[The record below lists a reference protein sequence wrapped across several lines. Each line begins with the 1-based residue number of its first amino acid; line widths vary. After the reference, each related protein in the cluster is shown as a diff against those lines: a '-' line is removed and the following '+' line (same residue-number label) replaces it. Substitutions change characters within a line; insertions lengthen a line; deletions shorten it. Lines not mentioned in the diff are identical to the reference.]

1 MADEILGYIVAPVMT
16 LVIGALA
23 GSLNASLRRERDRDA
38 AKEAEHK
45 ALCMGMREM
54 MRRELYD
61 MHRRYVVGG
70 EPMPYEEKEREE
82 SVYRVYH
89 SLGGN
94 GLGTHVHEE
103 LQAAYVGGSK

>member
-1 MADEILGYIVAPVMT
+1 MLEQVLGYIVAPVMT

-23 GSLNASLRRERDRDA
+23 GSLKTTMRRERERDK
-38 AKEAEHK
+38 AKDAEHR

-82 SVYRVYH
+82 SVYSVYH